1 MNDGLVH
8 MTELRRCNEM
18 YEYRLEATT
27 LFWMYM
33 DTVNQVVTMWSQS
46 GHRFYHHY
54 VMIFRCASI
63 SRLYPCER
71 VSE

>member
-27 LFWMYM
+27 LKFWMYVRH
-33 DTVNQVVTMWSQS
+33 TVNQVVTMWSQS
-46 GHRFYHHY
+46 GHRFCHHY
-54 VMIFRCASI
+54 VMIFKFHS
-63 SRLYPCER
+63 Y
-71 VSE
+71 